1 MKRREFITLIAGAA
15 AWPLAARAQQAQL
28 GPDAIKVR
36 QMILRRSVI
45 LALGSMPV
53 LAAGTFSQ
61 TAVNARRVGLLSSG
75 APVTDT
81 SEFVVGL
88 TAGFSKRGYVIGR
101 SLLFERRSAEAH
113 ADRLPRLVDDLKS
126 AADLI
131 ITQSYAAAR
140 VVKER
145 SNVPVVAI
153 TGADPVA
160 TGLVDSLAH
169 PGGNVTGVGEV
180 AAELSAKR
188 LEVLK
193 DTFPSLRKIA
203 MLWNADDLGMTSRYK
218 SAEAGARTL
227 GFDIQPLGVREPED
241 FAAAPDA
248 ILMVTDA
255 LTSLNRKRIFEFAAQ
270 QRLPAIYEYD
280 FLVRDGG
287 LMSYG
292 PDMGE
297 VYDRAADLADR
308 ILRGARPADLPFEQ
322 PTRFR
327 LVINKKTLETLG
339 LTIPAAM
346 LMRADEVVD

>member
-1 MKRREFITLIAGAA
+1 
-15 AWPLAARAQQAQL
+15 
-28 GPDAIKVR
+28 
-36 QMILRRSVI
+36 
-45 LALGSMPV
+45 
-53 LAAGTFSQ
+53 
-61 TAVNARRVGLLSSG
+61 LLSSG
-75 APVTDT
+75 APFIDT
-81 SEFVVGL
+81 SPIVTGL
-88 TAGFSKRGYVIGR
+88 TAGFSKRGYVVGS
-101 SLLFERRSAEAH
+101 SLLFERRAAEAH
-113 ADRLPRLVDDLKS
+113 LDRLQQLVDDLKS
-126 AADLI
+126 ETELI
-131 ITQSYAAAR
+131 ITNSSAVAL
-140 VVKER
+140 VVKDR

-160 TGLVDSLAH
+160 TGLIDSLAR
-169 PGGNVTGVGEV
+169 PGGNITGVGEV

-193 DTFPSLRKIA
+193 DTFPSLSKIA
-203 MLWNADDLGMTSRYK
+203 MLWNADDLGMTLRYR
-218 SAEAGARTL
+218 SAETAARTL
-227 GFDIQPLGVREPED
+227 GLEVQPLGVREPED
-241 FAAAPDA
+241 FAAAFAAMARDRPDA
-248 ILMVTDA
+248 ILMVADA
-255 LTSLNRKRIFEFAAQ
+255 LTVLNRRRVFEFAAQ
-270 QRLPAIYEYD
+270 QKLPAIYEYE

-339 LTIPAAM
+339 LTIPAAI